1 MRLGFWRSPP
11 HPHKCL
17 CDRPS
22 DWDSGDRP
30 SSPQVLVR
38 SPLRLGFWRSPV
50 IPTSFSAIAPPS
62 PSQNPRWMRS
72 PFQSGW
78 VAEEEAI
85 ALLFQLFSLW
95 MVRGEVVR
103 LAIALGIKTV

>member
-17 CDRPS
+17 GDRPS
-22 DWDSGDRP
+22 DWDSGDRR
-30 SSPQVLVR
+30 SSHKFQCDRPQIGILAIAAH
-38 SPLRLGFWRSPV
+38 L
-50 IPTSFSAIAPPS
+50 TSFSAIAPPS
-62 PSQNPRWMRS
+62 PSQNSRWMRS
-72 PFQSGW
+72 PFQLRW
-78 VAEEEAI
+78 VAGEEAI

-95 MVRGEVVR
+95 TVRGEVVR